1 MAKPERL
8 NLNLASEPLRNRRF
22 FYLLL
27 SVIIVSLLVVSFFA
41 GKIFLKYKSRAELA
55 QASLGEIER
64 LINIAQ
70 REEKE
75 FKAKSG
81 EASEKYGEKVRL
93 VNGII
98 FRKSFSWIEFLSK
111 LEDSLPDQSYIVS
124 LAPTLT
130 ENSRIELRFKV
141 VSQNLNDL
149 LQFINHLNALKFR
162 QIRFLSESKNE
173 SGQILSEI
181 SLSYERDI

>member
-1 MAKPERL
+1 MEKPKRL
-8 NLNLASEPLRNRRF
+8 SLNLASESLRNRRF
-22 FYLLL
+22 YFLLL
-27 SVIIVSLLVVSFFA
+27 GVLLASLLVVSFFA
-41 GKIFLKYKSRAELA
+41 GTLFFKYRTKAETTH
-55 QASLGEIER
+55 ASLVKIEQ

-75 FKAKSG
+75 FETKSR
-81 EASEKYGEKVRL
+81 EASKQDKDKVDL

-98 FRKSFSWIEFLSK
+98 LRKSFSWIEFLSK
-111 LEDSLPDQSYIVS
+111 LESSLPDTSYIVS

-130 ENSRIELRFKV
+130 EDSRIELRFKV

-149 LQFINHLNALKFR
+149 LGLINNLNALKFK

-181 SLSYERDI
+181 SLSYERNI